1 MYRIFLAFICLTLAA
16 CGGNDGTTSTPDQ
29 GILADVGPVED
40 TGPDGG
46 IQMQLLKR
54 CPEVERKP

>member
-46 IQMQLLKR
+46 IQDAADVGSSGEIR
-54 CPEVERKP
+54 